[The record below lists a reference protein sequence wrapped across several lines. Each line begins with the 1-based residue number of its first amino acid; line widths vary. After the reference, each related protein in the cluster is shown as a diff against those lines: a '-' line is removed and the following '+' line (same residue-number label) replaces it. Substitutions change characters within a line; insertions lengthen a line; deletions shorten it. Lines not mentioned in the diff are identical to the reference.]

1 MLRRTLIDFF
11 ADLSSTPGEFVV
23 YDDGYRSW
31 SYTYADV
38 AMAARAFA
46 DRLRAQ
52 GVARGQH
59 VAVWGENRAEWIV
72 ALWGCLLEGV
82 VLVPID
88 YRASAEFLERVAAI
102 VDARVVLVGDAV
114 DRSSLGS
121 GRAIWALSELR
132 EGFRLKEEEER
143 FRLKAEATEAEKAK
157 ADEVA
162 PKPSPDRFEAKAD
175 TVAEIIFTSGAT
187 AEPKGVVITHRNIL
201 ANIIPIEQ
209 EMAKY
214 KKYARPFLPIRFLN
228 LLPLSHMFGQAMAT
242 FVPPMLP
249 GVVVFTRSYAPED
262 IVRQIR
268 SRRISVLVC
277 VPKMLEVLKEHLLRT
292 APDAADAPLKMHWT
306 KRWWTYRRI
315 HRMFG
320 FKFWAMVVGA
330 APLDPDLET
339 FWVRL
344 GFLVVQGY
352 GLTETAPIVTLNHPL
367 HSVRG
372 AVGKP
377 IPGVEVRIADDGEI
391 LVRGENVTSGYFNAP
406 EQTRAAFEDGWFH
419 TGDIGELDATGQLHI
434 RGRKKEM
441 IVTPEG
447 LNVFPE
453 DVERVLNE
461 VAGVTESAVV
471 GASLPGSTA
480 ERVQAVIVAAPG
492 TDLDEVVRQAN
503 ARLQDH
509 QKIRIAALWPGTQLP
524 RTEGTRKLKR
534 KELQQWVTGTRPAGT
549 NGRAPD
555 HRGAHTV
562 ASVIERFAPGRTISS
577 STTIDELGLS
587 SLERVEL
594 MMALEESLQVTIDE
608 SRFATA
614 ATVADLEEIAR
625 PLASVEESGGP
636 LPLSGETQQ
645 ARAGLTAGEPID
657 FPAWNRSAPVRAL
670 RRASLPTWILP
681 LARPFVSLEVRGLEH
696 LEGVTSAVIFAAN
709 HQSHLDAPMIL
720 QALPHRWRY
729 RIAPA
734 MAKEFF
740 KPHFYPDQFST
751 GARLTNSLN
760 YYLAA
765 TFFNAFPLPQRET
778 GTRQTLRYI
787 GHLIGDGYSV
797 LIFPEGRRTEKGE
810 IGRFQPGVGMIA
822 ARLDVPV
829 VPVRLEG
836 LDRILHHTWKFPQR
850 GRARV
855 LFGAPM
861 LLKGNEYAAHAALV
875 EEAVRGLH

>member
-1 MLRRTLIDFF
+1 
-11 ADLSSTPGEFVV
+11 
-23 YDDGYRSW
+23 
-31 SYTYADV
+31 
-38 AMAARAFA
+38 MAARAFA

-88 YRASAEFLERVAAI
+88 YRASGEFLERVAAI

-114 DRSSLGS
+114 DRSCLGS
-121 GRAIWALSELR
+121 ARPVWALSELR
-132 EGFRLKEEEER
+132 EGFRRKGEEES
-143 FRLKAEATEAEKAK
+143 FRLKTDATEAEKVR
-157 ADEVA
+157 ADDVA
-162 PKPSPDRFEAKAD
+162 PKPRSETSAATADGVAPEPPSEAPAATAD

-187 AEPKGVVITHRNIL
+187 ADPKGVVITHRNIL
-201 ANIIPIEQ
+201 ANIIPIER

-277 VPKMLEVLKEHLLRT
+277 VPKMLEVLKEHVLRT
-292 APDAADAPLKMHWT
+292 APEAADAPVKMHWT
-306 KRWWTYRRI
+306 KRWWQYRRI

-339 FWVRL
+339 FWGRL

-352 GLTETAPIVTLNHPL
+352 GLTETAPIVTLTHPL

-492 TDLDEVVRQAN
+492 TNLDEVVRQAN

-509 QKIRIAALWPGTQLP
+509 QKIRNAALWPGTGLP

-534 KELQQWVTGTRPAGT
+534 KELQQWVTGARPAGT
-549 NGRAPD
+549 NSRAPD
-555 HRGAHTV
+555 QRGARTV
-562 ASVIERFAPGRTISS
+562 ASIIERFAPGRTITS

-608 SRFATA
+608 SRFAAA
-614 ATVADLEEIAR
+614 ATVADLEEITR

-645 ARAGLTAGEPID
+645 GRAGPTAGEPID
-657 FPAWNRSAPVRAL
+657 FPAWNRSVAVRAL

-696 LEGVTSAVIFAAN
+696 LEGVTGAVIFAAN
-709 HQSHLDAPMIL
+709 HQSHLDTPMIL

-787 GHLIGDGYSV
+787 GDLIGDGYSV
-797 LIFPEGRRTEKGE
+797 LIFPEGRRTENGE

-836 LDRILHHTWKFPQR
+836 LDRILHHTWKFPKR

-861 LLKGNEYAAHAALV
+861 LLKGNDYAAHAALV

>member
-1 MLRRTLIDFF
+1 LR
-11 ADLSSTPGEFVV
+11 V
-23 YDDGYRSW
+23 
-31 SYTYADV
+31 
-38 AMAARAFA
+38 
-46 DRLRAQ
+46 Q

-121 GRAIWALSELR
+121 ARPIWALSELR
-132 EGFRLKEEEER
+132 EVFRLK
-143 FRLKAEATEAEKAK
+143 T
-157 ADEVA
+157 DEVA
-162 PKPSPDRFEAKAD
+162 PKPSLDRFEAKAD

-187 AEPKGVVITHRNIL
+187 ADPKGVVITHRNIL
-201 ANIIPIEQ
+201 ANIIPIER

-277 VPKMLEVLKEHLLRT
+277 VPKMLEVLKDHVLRT
-292 APDAADAPLKMHWT
+292 APEAADAPVKMHWT
-306 KRWWTYRRI
+306 KRWWKYRRI

-339 FWVRL
+339 FWGRL

-509 QKIRIAALWPGTQLP
+509 QKIRTAALWPGTELP

-534 KELQQWVTGTRPAGT
+534 RELQQWVTGTRPATGPQ
-549 NGRAPD
+549 GRAPD
-555 HRGAHTV
+555 RRGTHTV
-562 ASVIERFAPGRTISS
+562 ASVIERFAPGRTITS

-608 SRFATA
+608 TRFATA
-614 ATVADLEEIAR
+614 ATVADLEEISR

-636 LPLSGETQQ
+636 LPLGGETQ
-645 ARAGLTAGEPID
+645 RPRGGVTAGEPID

-696 LEGVTSAVIFAAN
+696 LDGVNSAVIFAAN
-709 HQSHLDAPMIL
+709 HQSHLDTPMIL
-720 QALPHRWRY
+720 QALPARWRY
-729 RIAPA
+729 RVAPA

-740 KPHFYPDQFST
+740 KPHFYPNQFTTS
-751 GARLTNSLN
+751 ARLTNSLN

-787 GHLIGDGYSV
+787 GQLIGDGYSV

-810 IGRFQPGVGMIA
+810 IGRFQSGVGMIA

-836 LDRILHHTWKFPQR
+836 LDRILHHTWKFPKR
-850 GRARV
+850 GGARV

-861 LLKGNEYAAHAALV
+861 LLKGNDYAANAALV
-875 EEAVRGLH
+875 EEAVRALD